1 MAAYVL
7 LWERSFYIKAWK
19 GKVLFLWCYV
29 HLLFIKAVLDE
40 TNSQFSVV
48 QKHREETNASRKST
62 TTKPKDQIGFKS
74 VAETLKLEEQ

>member
-1 MAAYVL
+1 M
-7 LWERSFYIKAWK
+7 
-19 GKVLFLWCYV
+19 
-29 HLLFIKAVLDE
+29 LDE

-48 QKHREETNASRKST
+48 QKHREQTNASRKST